1 MTHIE
6 EQNITFGYLNYFLNP
21 LSLRVM
27 LMDEQG
33 ELEKKQIKKRVIEN
47 RGKEIIIDY
56 KKLKEREKLRNN

>member
-33 ELEKKQIKKRVIEN
+33 ELEKKQIKKSN
-47 RGKEIIIDY
+47 RKQR
-56 KKLKEREKLRNN
+56 ERDNNRL